1 MIQDNMDFL
10 DMEYYGSDYDL
21 DSFHLAKDEIEFIS
35 IPAWRTEDGTLVAIR
50 DMVTP
55 HIKNCIRKIYKSNC
69 MWRRK
74 YLRYFMEE
82 LYKRKKISIN

>member
-10 DMEYYGSDYDL
+10 DMKYYGSDYDL

-55 HIKNCIRKIYKSNC
+55 HIKNCIRKIYKSNG

-74 YLRYFMEE
+74 YLRYFEEE
-82 LYKRKKISIN
+82 LHKRKISIN

>member
-10 DMEYYGSDYDL
+10 DMECYGSDYN
-21 DSFHLAKDEIEFIS
+21 DEIEFIS

-50 DMVTP
+50 DMVTL
-55 HIKNCIRKIYKSNC
+55 HIKNCIRKIYKSNG

-82 LYKRKKISIN
+82 LYKRKKISKN

>member
-1 MIQDNMDFL
+1 MIQDNMDFP
-10 DMEYYGSDYDL
+10 DIEYYGNNYD
-21 DSFHLAKDEIEFIS
+21 DEIEFIS

-55 HIKNCIRKIYKSNC
+55 HIRHCIRKIYKSNG
-69 MWRRK
+69 MWRHK

-82 LYKRKKISIN
+82 LYKRKKISKN